1 MFENFVFR
9 IENLNYQ
16 SKYYIM
22 VYVYCL
28 NLFNMG
34 FLVAEKPSDKQIL
47 TNLFF
52 CLLGFVP
59 E

>member
-16 SKYYIM
+16 SVYYIM
-22 VYVYCL
+22 DYVYCL

-34 FLVAEKPSDKQIL
+34 FLVAEKLSDKQFLI
-47 TNLFF
+47 NLFF
-52 CLLGFVP
+52 AC
-59 E
+59 

>member
-52 CLLGFVP
+52 D
-59 E
+59 